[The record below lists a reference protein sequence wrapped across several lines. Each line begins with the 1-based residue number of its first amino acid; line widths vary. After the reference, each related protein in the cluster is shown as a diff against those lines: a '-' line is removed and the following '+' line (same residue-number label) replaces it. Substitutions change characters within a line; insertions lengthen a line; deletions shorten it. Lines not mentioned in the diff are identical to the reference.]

1 MDIQEHLVQLAKD
14 GGTLAELVR
23 STTRAMAEDLS
34 LDACYIFLYR
44 QAGELVL
51 ESYFGNGSNRASSE
65 LVQSVAGQALATF
78 LPTYAESSTG
88 TLFAVPMISRGHR
101 IGSMVVERAGR
112 RQAFSEGVAASV
124 STAASQMVDLIVGA
138 RAIQVIEGAAE
149 VVPESLTVQPS
160 VTQQRTLSGTAAS
173 PGIAIGVAA
182 FRQVFP
188 HQLVRR
194 DSHQGELQTER
205 DRLRDAFQK
214 TQNDLTRMQSAAAG
228 ELGEDQALIFTVQ
241 LLLLRDPMLKE
252 RIEQAISG
260 GGSAAVAVDVAAN
273 DIIGQFK
280 KVKDPYIQ
288 ERSDDV
294 EDLRS
299 RLLGHLLDVEHE
311 DAQGVHVV
319 VSPRTTPSIIME
331 LKARGALG
339 VASELDGT
347 TSHGVLLARALGV
360 PAVTGVSGLLEL
372 VQAGDLLIIDGDEGE
387 VILRPTPDT
396 IAEYT
401 KRGLNR
407 EHVRTEFLAY
417 RRFASKT
424 ADGFPFK
431 LHANIALGIDL
442 DVARH
447 NGAQGVGLY
456 RTEFPFIAR
465 EGVPTRDEQVRIYA
479 KAYQAFPQ
487 GPICFRILD
496 LAGDKLLGSVDL
508 GIARNPFHGYRS
520 MRVLFDYPHIL
531 RDQVQAFAL
540 AAGDRPL
547 RILVPMVGSL
557 EELRQVK
564 ALVAE
569 ALADLPSRGQSP
581 SPIFGAM
588 IEVPAAV
595 EIVGDLAAEVDFF
608 SIGTNDLIQYA
619 LVVDREDPRLAS
631 PRNAFHPAILRMIRR
646 AVNAAHESGKEIS
659 VCGEMAAQPELA
671 LILIALGV
679 DTLSV
684 TPRAIPELKYRL
696 VKVRLASL
704 AANVNSLLASATIA
718 DIEQALRR
726 YLIDESE
733 PPIQPRIANFG

>member
-23 STTRAMAEDLS
+23 AATRAMAEDLS
-34 LDACYIFLYR
+34 SDSCYIFLYR

-51 ESYFGNGSNRASSE
+51 EAHFGDGPNRASSE
-65 LVQSVAGQALATF
+65 LVESVAGQALATF
-78 LPTYAESSTG
+78 QPTYANSSTG
-88 TLFAVPMISRGHR
+88 TLLAVPMISRGHR
-101 IGSMVVERAGR
+101 VGSLVVERTGQ
-112 RQAFSEGVAASV
+112 RQAFSEGVVASV
-124 STAASQMVDLIVGA
+124 SAAASQMVDLIVSA
-138 RAIQVIEGAAE
+138 RAIQVIDSAAE
-149 VVPESLTVQPS
+149 VAPESLAVQS
-160 VTQQRTLSGTAAS
+160 AATHQRTLRGTAAS

-194 DSHQGELQTER
+194 DSRQGGLQSER
-205 DRLRDAFQK
+205 ERLRDAFQK
-214 TQNDLTRMQSAAAG
+214 TQNDLIRMQSAAAS
-228 ELGEDQALIFTVQ
+228 ELGEDQALIFAVQ
-241 LLLLRDPMLKE
+241 LLLLRDPMLQE
-252 RIEQAISG
+252 RIEQAVSG
-260 GGSAAVAVDVAAN
+260 GGSAAMAVDVAVD
-273 DIIGQFK
+273 DIIRQFK

-299 RLLGHLLDVEHE
+299 RLLGHLLEVEHQA
-311 DAQGVHVV
+311 AQGSHVV

-372 VQAGDLLIIDGDEGE
+372 IQSGDLLIIDGDEGE

-401 KRGLNR
+401 KRGLDR

-417 RRFASKT
+417 RQFASKT
-424 ADGFPFK
+424 ADGFPFE

-442 DVARH
+442 DVARE
-447 NGAQGVGLY
+447 NGALGVGLY

-496 LAGDKLLGSVDL
+496 LAGDKLLGSADF

-520 MRVLFDYPHIL
+520 IRVLFDYPHIL

-569 ALADLPSRGQSP
+569 SLAELSSRGQRP

-588 IEVPAAV
+588 LEVPAAV
-595 EIVGDLAAEVDFF
+595 EIVGDLSAEVNFF

-671 LILIALGV
+671 MVLIALGV

-684 TPRAIPELKYRL
+684 TPRTIPELKYRL
-696 VKVRLASL
+696 VKVRLGPLVAD
-704 AANVNSLLASATIA
+704 VDRLLASGTIA

-726 YLIDESE
+726 YLVDESGL
-733 PPIQPRIANFG
+733 PL

>member
-1 MDIQEHLVQLAKD
+1 MDIQEHLIQLAKD
-14 GGTLAELVR
+14 GGTLPELVR
-23 STTRAMAEDLS
+23 SATRAMAEALN
-34 LDACYIFLYR
+34 LDACYVFLYR
-44 QAGELVL
+44 KAGKLGL
-51 ESYFGNGSNRASSE
+51 ESHFGDGPNRASSE
-65 LVQSVAGQALATF
+65 LVESVAGQALVTF
-78 LPTYAESSTG
+78 QPTYAKSPTG
-88 TLFAVPMISRGHR
+88 TLLAVPMISRGHR
-101 IGSMVVERAGR
+101 VGSLVVERTGH
-112 RQAFSEGVAASV
+112 QQVFSDGVVANV
-124 STAASQMVDLIVGA
+124 SAAASQMVELIVSA
-138 RAIQVIEGAAE
+138 RAIQVIESAE
-149 VVPESLTVQPS
+149 AIPESLAVQSAP
-160 VTQQRTLSGTAAS
+160 TYQRTLDGTAAS
-173 PGIAIGVAA
+173 PGIAIGAAA

-194 DSHQGELQTER
+194 DSRQGSLQSER

-214 TQNDLTRMQSAAAG
+214 TQNDLIRMQTAAAG
-228 ELGEDQALIFTVQ
+228 ELGEDQALIFAVQ
-241 LLLLRDPMLKE
+241 LLLLRDPMLQE
-252 RIEQAISG
+252 RIESTVSG
-260 GGSAAVAVDVAAN
+260 GGSAAMAVDVAAD
-273 DIIGQFK
+273 DIIRQFK

-299 RLLGHLLDVEHE
+299 RILGHLLDVEHE
-311 DAQGVHVV
+311 TAQGEHVV

-331 LKARGALG
+331 LKAHGALG

-360 PAVTGVSGLLEL
+360 PAVTGVSGLLGLIES
-372 VQAGDLLIIDGDEGE
+372 GDLLIIDGDEGQ
-387 VILRPTPDT
+387 VILRPTPET

-401 KRGLNR
+401 RRGQAR
-407 EHVRTEFLAY
+407 EHIHTEFLAY
-417 RRFASKT
+417 RQLASKT

-431 LHANIALGIDL
+431 LHANIGLGIDL
-442 DVARH
+442 DVARE

-479 KAYQAFPQ
+479 KAYQAFPE

-508 GIARNPFHGYRS
+508 GVARNPFHGYRS
-520 MRVLFDYPHIL
+520 IRVLFDYPHIL

-564 ALVAE
+564 ALVVE
-569 ALADLPSRGQSP
+569 ALAELPPSEHRA

-588 IEVPAAV
+588 IEVPAAI
-595 EIVGDLAAEVDFF
+595 EIVGDLAAEVEFF
-608 SIGTNDLIQYA
+608 SIGTNDLIQYS

-671 LILIALGV
+671 IVLIALGV

-684 TPRAIPELKYRL
+684 TPRAIPEVKYRL
-696 VKVRLASL
+696 VKARLAPL
-704 AANVNSLLASATIA
+704 VADVDRLLASTTIT
-718 DIEQALRR
+718 DIEQTLRR
-726 YLIDESE
+726 YIVQESE
-733 PPIQPRIANFG
+733 ST